1 MSRAR
6 KRVLIVAA
14 MAVLGLVAALGG
26 YAYWTSGGAG
36 NGSATAGSTT
46 AVTLH
51 ASFASGFYPGWSG
64 PVSFTV
70 DNPNPGDVHVG
81 TVHVASVGVDAGHAA
96 CDVADFTMP
105 DVVQNVEVANGNG
118 HALPNGGTL
127 SFADTA
133 VSQDACKGATI
144 TLNLTSS

>member
-6 KRVLIVAA
+6 KRVLIVAV

-26 YAYWTSGGAG
+26 YAYWTSGGSG
-36 NGSATAGSTT
+36 SGSATAGSTS

-51 ASFASGFYPGWSG
+51 ASFANGFYPGWSG
-64 PVSFTV
+64 PVTLTA
-70 DNPNPGDVHVG
+70 DNTNPGSVYVG
-81 TVHVASVGVDAGHAA
+81 TVHLASVGVDAGHSG
-96 CDVADFTMP
+96 CVAGDFTMP
-105 DVVQNVEVANGNG
+105 DVVVNAEIASGNNQPLG
-118 HALPNGGTL
+118 TGTL

-133 VSQDACKGATI
+133 VPQDACKGATI